1 MNSFLRRF
9 EILLPRQFNDGTLVP
24 ENLISNT
31 LFELREK
38 FGAVSLETQTIRG
51 IWEHEGLLYRDD
63 LVRVYVDVSDNEE
76 NQQFFRDLKEE
87 LKTRFGQLEIRVT
100 TFLVEVY

>member
-9 EILLPRQFNDGTLVP
+9 EILLPRQFNDGTPVP
-24 ENLISNT
+24 ANLISST
-31 LFELREK
+31 LFELREE

-51 IWEHEGLLYRDD
+51 TWEHEGMLYRDD

-76 NQQFFRDLKEE
+76 NQQFFRDFKEILKS
-87 LKTRFGQLEIRVT
+87 RFGQLEIRVT